1 MVDKLKVK
9 EQEAEKN
16 KTLAKQIHTDLTE
29 QCSREERKVRMKAEE
44 IIKKIKREEQRLIDE
59 LKNSY
64 KMKIKRAAADI
75 DEMELK
81 HGNIK
86 SAGNYIE
93 TLMHHGNAVQLLST
107 KSDVGTRIKQLIT
120 MKTFAKFEHKDFIF
134 TPNDE
139 FCELGILGIM
149 KSDVCISKCTVGNIP
164 KQLLKGDAADLLI
177 ITRDST
183 GNQVIPKQQ
192 LKAKVKKPDASWE
205 DINVADNRDGTHSV
219 TVAGQLDGKYQVTM
233 TIGDQPIPGC
243 PVTIPV
249 IKGLVKTIGSQGS
262 AEGHYNRL
270 HGVAINKNRDI
281 VTADYDN
288 NRLQIT
294 TGEGTFK
301 KILKFKQFEEP
312 FTPCDIAISSDNT
325 YYSLEDNNNQIVV
338 SDENGHVIR
347 CFGQNELKNPC
358 CIGISPVDGN
368 VYVTDRGQHCVR
380 VYTQHGKYLRSF
392 GSQGKGQGQFN
403 DPLGVIISSTG
414 MVFVADWLNKR
425 IQVFNAHDQYLYSF
439 DCQSGDGKMR
449 HPKGIAIEN
458 DKYIYV
464 TTGSYFDASNLLKF
478 ESSGK
483 FVCRIDSDSD
493 RLDYPIGIALTDDV
507 PCRVVVADTYN
518 HCIKVFVQ

>member
-59 LKNSY
+59 LKNNY

-93 TLMHHGNAVQLLST
+93 TLMHHGNAAQLLST
-107 KSDVGTRIKQLIT
+107 KGDVSTRIKQLIT
-120 MKTFAKFEHKDFIF
+120 METIAKSEHEDLIF

-139 FCELGILGIM
+139 FCEHGILGIL
-149 KSDVCISKCTVGNIP
+149 KSDVCISKCTTENIP
-164 KQLLKGDAADLLI
+164 KQLPKGDSADLLI
-177 ITRDST
+177 TTRDST
-183 GNQVIPKQQ
+183 GKQVIPKQQ
-192 LKAKVKKPDASWE
+192 VKAKVRKPDASWE
-205 DINVADNRDGTHSV
+205 DIHVADNRDGTHRV
-219 TVAGQLDGKYQVTM
+219 TVAGQLDGKYQVTT

-249 IKGLVKTIGSQGS
+249 FKGLVKTIGSQGS
-262 AEGHYNRL
+262 AEGQYNEPWS
-270 HGVAINKNRDI
+270 VAINKDRDI
-281 VTADYDN
+281 VTADADN

-294 TGEGTFK
+294 TREGTFK
-301 KILKFKQFEEP
+301 KMLKFTQFKKP
-312 FTPCDIAISSDNT
+312 FTTRDIAISSDNT
-325 YYSLEDNNNQIVV
+325 HYSLDHNNKQVVV

-347 CFGQNELKNPC
+347 FFGQNELKNPRS
-358 CIGISPVDGN
+358 IGISPVDGN
-368 VYVTDRGQHCVR
+368 VYVAEYDGYCVR

-392 GSQGKGQGQFN
+392 GSHGEGQGQFN
-403 DPLGVIISSTG
+403 FPFGVVIATTG
-414 MVFVADWLNKR
+414 MVFVADYINQR

-449 HPKGIAIEN
+449 YPRGIAIEN
-458 DKYIYV
+458 DKYVYV
-464 TTGSYFDASNLLKF
+464 TTDDPSSLLKF
-478 ESSGK
+478 ESCGK

-493 RLDYPIGIALTDDV
+493 GLDNPTGIALTDDV
-507 PCRVVVADTYN
+507 PCRVIVADRDN